1 MPAAALALALAAAV
15 VHAAWNLLLSGEE
28 DTHSATAVAAI
39 TGVLVFAPVAALTWH
54 LESSAV
60 PFMLASA
67 VLESI
72 YLALLATGYGRAAM
86 GFVYPVSRGSAPVVV
101 LLVSVVFLGAAISAL
116 AALGLLLVAGGIVLV
131 RGIRGGV
138 HLTDLALALTI
149 GVCIAGYT
157 LVDKRGITHGSPLSY
172 LEVVFGLVAFAFL
185 AGAWRAR
192 GPAALRAAVRPRP
205 LLAGVG
211 YFSGYLLTLVE
222 LHLAGGPSLAG
233 GYFSASL
240 LSLAALPRASAP
252 SVAAVRESSV
262 VIAAVWLMP
271 SGREPVS
278 GE

>member
-28 DTHSATAVAAI
+28 DTHSATAVAAV

-54 LESSAV
+54 LEGSAV

-67 VLESI
+67 ALESI

-138 HLTDLALALTI
+138 HLPDLALALTI

-172 LEVVFGLVAFAFL
+172 LEVVFGLVAFAYL

-211 YFSGYLLTLVE
+211 YFSGYLLTL
-222 LHLAGGPSLAG
+222 
-233 GYFSASL
+233 
-240 LSLAALPRASAP
+240 AALRLASAP

-262 VIAAVWLMP
+262 VIAAVWLMAG
-271 SGREPVS
+271 GREPVS
-278 GE
+278 GERLAGAAAVVGGIALISLG